1 MPNPTFRLAKT
12 ADAPQIVALVNGAY
26 RGESSR
32 AGWTTEAELL
42 DGVRTHHDEIA
53 SLIKAPH
60 SLILVG
66 LVGNEII
73 ASMHLQLVSDAAFL
87 GMFAVKPTGQAAG
100 VGKAMMAEAET
111 VVKREWAAKK
121 ILMDVISVRTELIAF
136 YERRGY
142 MRTGKLKDFP
152 VSKDLWTPKAKD
164 LMLARM
170 EKRLD

>member
-1 MPNPTFRLAKT
+1 MPNLTFRLAKT
-12 ADAPQIVALVNGAY
+12 ADAPQIVSLVNSAY

-42 DGVRTHHDEIA
+42 DGVRTHDDEIA
-53 SLIKAPH
+53 SLISTPR
-60 SLILVG
+60 SLILIG
-66 LVGNEII
+66 LVSEEII

-87 GMFAVKPTGQAAG
+87 GMFAVRPTGQAGG
-100 VGKAMMAEAET
+100 VGKAMMAEAEN
-111 VVKREWAAKK
+111 VVEREWAANK
-121 ILMDVISVRTELIAF
+121 ILMDVISVRSELIAF

-142 MRTGKLKDFP
+142 TRNGKINEFP
-152 VSKDLWTPKAKD
+152 VSNDLWTPKAKN

>member
-1 MPNPTFRLAKT
+1 MPNLTFRLAKT
-12 ADAPQIVALVNGAY
+12 ADSPKIVVLVNNAY

-42 DGVRTHHDEIA
+42 DGVRTHDDEIKR
-53 SLIKAPH
+53 LIHTPR
-60 SLILVG
+60 SLILIG
-66 LVGNEII
+66 LIDQEVV

-100 VGKAMMAEAET
+100 LGKAMMAEAET
-111 VVKREWAAKK
+111 VVRREWSAQK
-121 ILMDVISVRTELIAF
+121 ILMDVISIRSELIAF

-142 MRTGKLKDFP
+142 VNTGKLNDFP
-152 VSKDLWTPKAKD
+152 VNKDLWTPKAKN

-170 EKRLD
+170 EKNLR